1 MRLLIF
7 LVEILFLKTIIIIKQ
22 LTLNN
27 KDKTMTKFLSI
38 FSLLFLFAFSA
49 DSCPYQS
56 MAKIDSQLF
65 SSENQIDTDTF
76 KKISTLRTQG
86 ELALQN
92 GDIEKSEKIL
102 NKALALFK

>member
-1 MRLLIF
+1 
-7 LVEILFLKTIIIIKQ
+7 
-22 LTLNN
+22 
-27 KDKTMTKFLSI
+27 
-38 FSLLFLFAFSA
+38 
-49 DSCPYQS
+49 